1 MQRHSIQF
9 YDKINGKKIANEGA
23 VFMPWECKTVEK
35 LRLEF
40 VTKAL
45 ETNNFSALCREY
57 EITRKTGRKWVDRFK
72 QGLPLTDM
80 SRRPL
85 CSPNKTPDDIEELIV
100 SVRFDNP
107 GWGDDKIKIFL
118 ENQGYKNI
126 PCPRTI
132 TNILHKHQLISEEES
147 LKRKPFKR
155 FQKEHCN
162 DMWQTDFKGEFLTA
176 DNRYCYPLTILD
188 DSSRY
193 SIKIACF
200 PNTKNVVINAFKQA
214 FYEFGMPSSV
224 LSDNGSQFAGFKHG
238 FTMFEKFLMN
248 NDILPIHCRIKHPQT
263 QGKIER
269 FHGSMKRELLNH
281 NLFKNLDYA
290 DKALQEWRT
299 KYNCLRPHEAL
310 GNKCPADVYTHSE
323 RIFADKVEPFE
334 YEPGFKVIKVNS
346 WGYVRFQN
354 FQLYLSETFIND
366 YVQFRPNPNNDSF
379 LVCYRNFV
387 IAEYDSSSGKRIHRK
402 ISRL

>member
-35 LRLEF
+35 QRLEF

-85 CSPNKTPDDIEELIV
+85 CSPNRTPDDIEELIV

-214 FYEFGMPSSV
+214 FYEFGMP
-224 LSDNGSQFAGFKHG
+224 
-238 FTMFEKFLMN
+238 
-248 NDILPIHCRIKHPQT
+248 IK
-263 QGKIER
+263 
-269 FHGSMKRELLNH
+269 
-281 NLFKNLDYA
+281 
-290 DKALQEWRT
+290 RT
-299 KYNCLRPHEAL
+299 
-310 GNKCPADVYTHSE
+310 
-323 RIFADKVEPFE
+323 F
-334 YEPGFKVIKVNS
+334 
-346 WGYVRFQN
+346 
-354 FQLYLSETFIND
+354 
-366 YVQFRPNPNNDSF
+366 
-379 LVCYRNFV
+379 
-387 IAEYDSSSGKRIHRK
+387 
-402 ISRL
+402 

>member
-35 LRLEF
+35 QRLEF

-200 PNTKNVVINAFKQA
+200 PNTKNIVINAFKQA

-334 YEPGFKVIKVNS
+334 YEPGFMAV
-346 WGYVRFQN
+346 
-354 FQLYLSETFIND
+354 
-366 YVQFRPNPNNDSF
+366 
-379 LVCYRNFV
+379 
-387 IAEYDSSSGKRIHRK
+387 
-402 ISRL
+402 